1 MFGSSSFRSFCKTG
15 AIASSSD
22 GCIMGAGSEA
32 SGCDSVVVVDCVEL
46 VCCCTVQASGDG
58 ETEGG
63 EDLFTFSCSC
73 SCSEDGDCVT
83 VGSEFLNSLLKL
95 LEPKRK
101 IIIIIKILMTI

>member
-1 MFGSSSFRSFCKTG
+1 MFGSSSFRSFCKTTG
-15 AIASSSD
+15 IASPSD
-22 GCIMGAGSEA
+22 GCIMGAGSEV

-46 VCCCTVQASGDG
+46 VCCCTLQASEDG

-73 SCSEDGDCVT
+73 SGDGDCVT

-101 IIIIIKILMTI
+101 IIIIVIIKILMTI